1 MKPVASSIL
10 PFFGAGFMALALTAC
25 GSKTSAVAA
34 HGGSGASVPS
44 MGGSQASSSASADAG
59 GPRAKDPRDLPV
71 PQINGKPM
79 WAANRKHTAEENA
92 EYQFSKHGDEFAAKS
107 ETDFVTK
114 VHAFIEKPPR
124 DVQVIDRANGDK
136 LLYDPGGNVFAVV
149 SRTGA
154 PRTMFKPTTGAA
166 YWAEQKDREAGRG
179 KGGSEGGSEQS

>member
-1 MKPVASSIL
+1 MRPVALSIM
-10 PFFGAGFMALALTAC
+10 PIFGAAALMALALAAC

-34 HGGSGASVPS
+34 HGSGAS
-44 MGGSQASSSASADAG
+44 GAETSSSASADTG
-59 GPRAKDPRDLPV
+59 GSRARDPRDLPV
-71 PQINGKPM
+71 PQIDGKPL

-149 SRTGA
+149 ARNGA

-166 YWAEQKDREAGRG
+166 YWTEQKDREAGRG
-179 KGGSEGGSEQS
+179 KGGSDGGSEQS